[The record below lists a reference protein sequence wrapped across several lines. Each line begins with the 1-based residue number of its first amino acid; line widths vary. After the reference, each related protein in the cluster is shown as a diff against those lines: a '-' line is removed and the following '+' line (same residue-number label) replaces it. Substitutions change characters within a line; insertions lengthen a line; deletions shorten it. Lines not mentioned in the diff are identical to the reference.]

1 MIFIKK
7 KTMKDNKIYYDYL
20 LKLRDGGQIN
30 MIESPLYLRK
40 EFNLSVSEADEIF
53 GSWIET
59 FTNGENK

>member
-1 MIFIKK
+1 
-7 KTMKDNKIYYDYL
+7 
-20 LKLRDGGQIN
+20 

-59 FTNGENK
+59 FTNGENKMKFNQQKAELLDLDYAIAKIMVEKKN

>member
-1 MIFIKK
+1 
-7 KTMKDNKIYYDYL
+7 
-20 LKLRDGGQIN
+20 